1 MDILK
6 ETLWDRLFNRL
17 PENAANEAI
26 RTLKRGGSF
35 KDVDFLTLKE
45 AEAQVA
51 QYRDQA
57 KAAIGA
63 YRSWKTANTVKLM
76 FGVFH
81 NREGALLKAH
91 ARNLA
96 SLFLDARRDHADL
109 TALLMHSVANGA
121 PYRPPSNQG
130 GNHDQ

>member
-6 ETLWDRLFNRL
+6 ETLWDRFFNRL
-17 PENAANEAI
+17 PETAANEAI
-26 RTLKRGGSF
+26 RTLKQGGSF

-51 QYRDQA
+51 RYREQA
-57 KAAIGA
+57 KAAIGS
-63 YRSWKTANTVKLM
+63 YRRWKVQNTVKLM

-81 NREGALLKAH
+81 DREGAHLRDH
-91 ARNLA
+91 ARDMA

-109 TALLMHSVANGA
+109 VTLLLRSVANDASGPTPA
-121 PYRPPSNQG
+121 KQG
-130 GNHDQ
+130 GSHDQ

>member
-6 ETLWDRLFNRL
+6 ETLWDRFFNRL

-76 FGVFH
+76 FGVLH
-81 NREGALLKAH
+81 SRKGAHLKAH

-109 TALLMHSVANGA
+109 TALLMQSVANDA
-121 PYRPPSNQG
+121 PYRPPSKRG
-130 GNHDQ
+130 GGHE